1 MYCLMLIIT
10 SETLIYIFFNLRNEQ
25 SDLMNESVKLYE
37 AAEMGNEKLK
47 KVIQTKDSKL
57 QQAEMELIKLR
68 KVGLVQ
74 SITSSTA
81 HAKSLYFVSNMDIQ
95 Q

>member
-1 MYCLMLIIT
+1 
-10 SETLIYIFFNLRNEQ
+10 
-25 SDLMNESVKLYE
+25 MNESVKLYE

-57 QQAEMELIKLR
+57 QQAEMELVKLR

-74 SITSSTA
+74 S
-81 HAKSLYFVSNMDIQ
+81 YFVSNMNIQ

>member
-1 MYCLMLIIT
+1 
-10 SETLIYIFFNLRNEQ
+10 
-25 SDLMNESVKLYE
+25 MNESVKLYE

-57 QQAEMELIKLR
+57 QQAEMELLKLR
-68 KVGLVQ
+68 KVSCVQ

-81 HAKSLYFVSNMDIQ
+81 YANNLYFVYNMDIQ
-95 Q
+95 QIKKNKYININLTLGFLIIFA

>member
-1 MYCLMLIIT
+1 
-10 SETLIYIFFNLRNEQ
+10 
-25 SDLMNESVKLYE
+25 MNESVKLYE

-47 KVIQTKDSKL
+47 KVIQTKESKL
-57 QQAEMELIKLR
+57 QQAEMELVKLR

-74 SITSSTA
+74 S
-81 HAKSLYFVSNMDIQ
+81 YFVSNMNIQ

>member
-1 MYCLMLIIT
+1 
-10 SETLIYIFFNLRNEQ
+10 
-25 SDLMNESVKLYE
+25 MNESVKLYE

-57 QQAEMELIKLR
+57 QQAEMELVKLR

-74 SITSSTA
+74 SITSFTA
-81 HAKSLYFVSNMDIQ
+81 HAKKFIFCFQYGYTAAIKKKIYININLTLGFLIIFA
-95 Q
+95 

>member
-1 MYCLMLIIT
+1 
-10 SETLIYIFFNLRNEQ
+10 
-25 SDLMNESVKLYE
+25 MNESVKLYE

-57 QQAEMELIKLR
+57 QHAEMELLKLR
-68 KVGLVQ
+68 KVGLVK
-74 SITSSTA
+74 SVKFLLHMLITVPIFCFQ
-81 HAKSLYFVSNMDIQ
+81 LMDIQ

>member
-1 MYCLMLIIT
+1 
-10 SETLIYIFFNLRNEQ
+10 
-25 SDLMNESVKLYE
+25 MNESVKLYE

-57 QQAEMELIKLR
+57 QQAEMELVKLR

-81 HAKSLYFVSNMDIQ
+81 HAKNLYFISNMDIQ

>member
-1 MYCLMLIIT
+1 
-10 SETLIYIFFNLRNEQ
+10 
-25 SDLMNESVKLYE
+25 MNESVKLYE

-57 QQAEMELIKLR
+57 QQAEMELLKLR
-68 KVGLVQ
+68 KVSCVQ

-81 HAKSLYFVSNMDIQ
+81 YAKKIIFCLQYGYTANKKNKYININLALGFLIIFA
-95 Q
+95 